1 MKHFI
6 IYNDDGDILRTGTC
20 QDNDFY
26 LQARDG
32 ENIIEGIADD
42 SKQIIQ
48 NGGVIEKPPVVKSTE
63 EILNE
68 VRAQRDALLLA
79 TDWTQLA
86 DIPPATKS
94 AYKTYRKALRDLP
107 AKYDSITDINDVVY
121 PQLGD

>member
-1 MKHFI
+1 M
-6 IYNDDGDILRTGTC
+6 
-20 QDNDFY
+20 
-26 LQARDG
+26 
-32 ENIIEGIADD
+32 ADY

-48 NGGVIEKPPVVKSTE
+48 NGGIIEKPPVVKTTE

-68 VRAQRDALLLA
+68 VREKRDALLLA
-79 TDWTQLA
+79 SDWTQLA

-94 AYKTYRKALRDLP
+94 RYKTYRKALRDLP